1 MRFALIV
8 LIVTSILLLATLE
21 RTGYVIRDN
30 NKEFTIFAEKWEFVP
45 DEIKVKKGDNVKI
58 NLLTSE
64 QENFSFKL
72 SRYMYNDIVVIEP
85 NKTSVYEFRA
95 HTPGTFTYRCETPCG
110 YGKNLMTGK
119 LIVAP
124 Y

>member
-8 LIVTSILLLATLE
+8 MIIASILLLITLE
-21 RTGYVIRDN
+21 KTGYVLRDN

-45 DEIKVKKGDNVKI
+45 DEIKVRKGDNIKI

-72 SRYMYNDIVVIEP
+72 SRYMYNDVAVIEP
-85 NKTSVYEFRA
+85 NKTSVYKFTA
-95 HTPGTFTYRCETPCG
+95 HTPGTFTYRCENPCG
-110 YGKNLMTGK
+110 FGKNLMIGK
-119 LIVAP
+119 LTVEP